1 MKRLLAMLISMLFA
15 VTNNVSYQM
24 SGDVP
29 FQVDGYYK
37 ITGEEPTDYRSLY
50 SDGVNVSAIGKCTD
64 KFYSVSE
71 LLKTR
76 RFSGVTPERV
86 TSDDRSYAFYWVE
99 ANGLT
104 MDDIRNIGTVYTFE
118 HDGYIVVPDKSKIL
132 SSKTDSGGHSII
144 LEDCITG
151 YRYVFNNMERW
162 CCDLNRGAIPDED
175 GTVNWVHTVSLT
187 GKEIGGGKC
196 IGIATQGET
205 TFEIMKP
212 TSDETV
218 SIYEYYNNLLSVS
231 Q

>member
-15 VTNNVSYQM
+15 VTNNVSYQA

-37 ITGEEPTDYRSLY
+37 ITGEEPTDYRALY
-50 SDGVNVSAIGKCTD
+50 SDGVNVSAIGGCTD

-71 LLKTR
+71 LLGTKK
-76 RFSGVTPERV
+76 FPGVEPQRIM
-86 TSDDRSYAFYWVE
+86 SDDRSYAFYWVE

-104 MDDIRNIGTVYTFE
+104 MADICNVGTIYTFE
-118 HDGYIVVPDKSKIL
+118 NDGYIVVPDKSKIL

-144 LEDCITG
+144 LEDSITG
-151 YRYVFNNMERW
+151 YRYIFNNMERW
-162 CCDLNRGAIPDED
+162 CCDLNRTAVPDED